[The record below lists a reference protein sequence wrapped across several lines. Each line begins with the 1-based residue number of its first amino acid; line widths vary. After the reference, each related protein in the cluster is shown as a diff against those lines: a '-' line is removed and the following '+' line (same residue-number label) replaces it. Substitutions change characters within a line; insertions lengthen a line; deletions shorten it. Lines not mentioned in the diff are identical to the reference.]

1 MTLLWAVPVVAAA
14 VCTLLVAARA
24 RTLED
29 EVVGLVA
36 DVRDLRG
43 VREPLRGIRALT
55 TETDALVAAFRDR
68 HPFDDGCSPGHGG
81 PGASEGGSGEPG
93 RA

>member
-14 VCTLLVAARA
+14 VGTLLVAARA

-36 DVRDLRG
+36 DVRDLRA
-43 VREPLRGIRALT
+43 VRAPLATIRAMT
-55 TETDALVAAFRDR
+55 AETDALVDAFRDR
-68 HPFDDGCSPGHGG
+68 HRLDDDPHTGPDT
-81 PGASEGGSGEPG
+81 PGAAGDGPDDPD
-93 RA
+93 RP

>member
-14 VCTLLVAARA
+14 VATLVVVAWA

-36 DVRDLRG
+36 DVRDLRA
-43 VREPLRGIRALT
+43 VREPLGAIRT
-55 TETDALVAAFRDR
+55 MTDETDALVAAFRER
-68 HPFDDGCSPGHGG
+68 HPLDGDMDGG
-81 PGASEGGSGEPG
+81 
-93 RA
+93 